1 MAGPVLVA
9 RAREARPELVDGLRA
24 LGAAVD
30 EVALYETVPE
40 DARPEAVEAA
50 LGADYL
56 TFTSSSTVR
65 NLLALLDGD
74 GRRRM
79 SGMRVVS
86 IGPVTSETARAAGL
100 TVHAEAKE
108 FTVDGLVAALLEDV
122 KKVAIGG

>member
-1 MAGPVLVA
+1 
-9 RAREARPELVDGLRA
+9 
-24 LGAAVD
+24 
-30 EVALYETVPE
+30 VALYETVPE

-74 GRRRM
+74 GRRRA

-122 KKVAIGG
+122 KNRPAAV